1 MSHKP
6 EKEDRKRFRT
16 ELPNMADDLLDPFQ
30 YRLYGH
36 YKRWCGESGHCTE
49 SLSTTAE
56 RTKMSRDKIISVRQW
71 LIENGWIT
79 TEDIARGTLKVKVVD
94 RWIENSNRFQSVD
107 ISTELYESDYE
118 PPVDISTPPVDIS
131 TPPVDISTPPVDIST
146 PPVDISTL
154 RRNYIEGTLLEGT
167 SIEEEKSAPAPAAQS
182 VSEFPVSKNTLGI
195 KAVRITEPVAA
206 QSVEIFDPPSK
217 AEIRL
222 QAAQRRIVEA
232 PARATKLPKLD
243 TPHVTQQIN
252 ADGYLPAGS
261 GKTAVEVYAER
272 FSLTNPETRLT
283 MPLQD
288 DLVRDCP
295 DLERLRAVLVAYS
308 QTSYK
313 PRNMKLI
320 LDWYKSGVPA
330 HKQQGATANAT
341 ISRPVTAQPGT
352 GQGNLGKAARVGR
365 EEARKLFAHLPMYQV
380 QEKNQ

>member
-1 MSHKP
+1 
-6 EKEDRKRFRT
+6 
-16 ELPNMADDLLDPFQ
+16 MADDLLDPFQ

-49 SLSTTAE
+49 SLTTTAE

-131 TPPVDISTPPVDIST
+131 T
-146 PPVDISTL
+146 L
-154 RRNYIEGTLLEGT
+154 RRNYIERTLLEGT

-195 KAVRITEPVAA
+195 KAVRITEPVTA
-206 QSVEIFDPPSK
+206 QSVEIFDPPSS

-232 PARATKLPKLD
+232 PVRATKLPKLD

-252 ADGYLPAGS
+252 ADGYLPAGT

-272 FSLTNPETRLT
+272 FSLTNPDTRLT

-295 DLERLRAVLVAYS
+295 DLDRLRTVLVAYS

-320 LDWYKSGVPA
+320 LDWYRTGVPA
-330 HKQQGATANAT
+330 HKQQQGATANAT
-341 ISRPVTAQPGT
+341 ISRPVTPQPGT

-365 EEARKLFAHLPMYQV
+365 EEAKRLFAHLPMYQT

>member
-1 MSHKP
+1 MSHKITDWVWGSP
-6 EKEDRKRFRT
+6 NVDGKR
-16 ELPNMADDLLDPFQ
+16 LLALLALASYADDEGFCFPGVKTLAGKLRVTERQAMRILSNLENDGFITITKRGNGRGNINVFKINTEMLAAKILQPDALNPDMDDTFQEKTLTPMSPISAINPDIDVTLSAINPDIQREETLTSSALNPDILGNLSIYKNQYDP
-30 YRLYGH
+30 
-36 YKRWCGESGHCTE
+36 
-49 SLSTTAE
+49 
-56 RTKMSRDKIISVRQW
+56 
-71 LIENGWIT
+71 
-79 TEDIARGTLKVKVVD
+79 LK
-94 RWIENSNRFQSVD
+94 ENSSN
-107 ISTELYESDYE
+107 
-118 PPVDISTPPVDIS
+118 
-131 TPPVDISTPPVDIST
+131 
-146 PPVDISTL
+146 
-154 RRNYIEGTLLEGT
+154 
-167 SIEEEKSAPAPAAQS
+167 APAPAAQS

-195 KAVRITEPVAA
+195 KAVRITEPVTA
-206 QSVEIFDPPSK
+206 QSVEIFDPPSS

-232 PARATKLPKLD
+232 PVRATKLPKLD
-243 TPHVTQQIN
+243 TPHVTQQIS

-295 DLERLRAVLVAYS
+295 DLDRLRTVLVAYS

-320 LDWYKSGVPA
+320 LDWYRTGVPA
-330 HKQQGATANAT
+330 HKQQQGATANAT
-341 ISRPVTAQPGT
+341 ISRPVTPQPGT

-365 EEARKLFAHLPMYQV
+365 EEAKRLFAHLPMYQT

>member
-49 SLSTTAE
+49 SLPTTAE
-56 RTKMSRDKIISVRQW
+56 RTQMSRDKVTSVRQW
-71 LIENGWIT
+71 LTENGWISS
-79 TEDIARGTLKVKVVD
+79 EVIARGTYRVRVLD

-107 ISTELYESDYE
+107 ISAELYENSYT
-118 PPVDISTPPVDIS
+118 PPADISISPADIS
-131 TPPVDISTPPVDIST
+131 ISPADISISPADISA
-146 PPVDISTL
+146 L

-167 SIEEEKSAPAPAAQS
+167 SIEEEKSAPAPTAQS

-195 KAVRITEPVAA
+195 KAVRITEPVTAR
-206 QSVEIFDPPSK
+206 SVEIFDPPSR

-232 PARATKLPKLD
+232 PVRATKLPKLD

-320 LDWYKSGVPA
+320 LDWYRTGVPA
-330 HKQQGATANAT
+330 HKQQQGATANAT
-341 ISRPVTAQPGT
+341 ISRPVTPQPGT

-365 EEARKLFAHLPMYQV
+365 EEAKRLFAHLPMYQT

>member
-1 MSHKP
+1 MYRMSHKP

-49 SLSTTAE
+49 SLPTTAE
-56 RTKMSRDKIISVRQW
+56 RTQMSRDKVTSVRQW
-71 LIENGWIT
+71 LTENGWISS
-79 TEDIARGTLKVKVVD
+79 EVIARGTYRVRVLD

-107 ISTELYESDYE
+107 ISAELYENSYT
-118 PPVDISTPPVDIS
+118 PPADISISPADIS
-131 TPPVDISTPPVDIST
+131 A
-146 PPVDISTL
+146 L

-167 SIEEEKSAPAPAAQS
+167 SIEEEKSAPAPTAQS

-195 KAVRITEPVAA
+195 KAVRITEPVTA
-206 QSVEIFDPPSK
+206 QSVEIFDPPSR

-232 PARATKLPKLD
+232 PVRATKLPKLD

-295 DLERLRAVLVAYS
+295 DLDRLRTVLVAYS

-320 LDWYKSGVPA
+320 LDWYRTGVPA
-330 HKQQGATANAT
+330 HKQQQGATANAT
-341 ISRPVTAQPGT
+341 ISRPVTPQPGT

-365 EEARKLFAHLPMYQV
+365 EEAKRLFAHLPMYQT